1 VGVFNTSATTRKQNH
16 SRLPPSSL
24 DAYTTVQ
31 TILVTSFFFPNHHL
45 VHYLCEFVEMLPSLA
60 MILFVWYINNNQLYE
75 NSITTQIYLFL
86 LSDPLQ
92 LLISNHNNVRLVPML
107 QTAPDTIDTI
117 DRVTLFLSLYLDHCR
132 SSHVIIKQ
140 SFQFLSSNSLGYSN
154 EYTKITLLN

>member
-86 LSDPLQ
+86 LSDPTQ

-107 QTAPDTIDTI
+107 QTAPDTID
-117 DRVTLFLSLYLDHCR
+117 RVTLFLSLSLDHCH
-132 SSHVIIKQ
+132 SSHVIIEQ
-140 SFQFLSSNSLGYSN
+140 SFQFFEFKQFG
-154 EYTKITLLN
+154 LLK

>member
-1 VGVFNTSATTRKQNH
+1 
-16 SRLPPSSL
+16 
-24 DAYTTVQ
+24 
-31 TILVTSFFFPNHHL
+31 
-45 VHYLCEFVEMLPSLA
+45 
-60 MILFVWYINNNQLYE
+60 
-75 NSITTQIYLFL
+75 
-86 LSDPLQ
+86 
-92 LLISNHNNVRLVPML
+92 ML